1 MKVATRVP
9 THTGAYLHIPLQY
22 ILMFNYHIKENS
34 RDIPTNSDI
43 FRILGHICS
52 DLKLKIDNKT
62 VDKSLNSL
70 SRAKKTK
77 RENYIMHG
85 AFT

>member
-1 MKVATRVP
+1 MKVATRVS
-9 THTGAYLHIPLQY
+9 THTRAYLHIPLHY

-43 FRILGHICS
+43 LGHICS

-62 VDKSLNSL
+62 VNKSLNSL
-70 SRAKKTK
+70 SRAKKNK